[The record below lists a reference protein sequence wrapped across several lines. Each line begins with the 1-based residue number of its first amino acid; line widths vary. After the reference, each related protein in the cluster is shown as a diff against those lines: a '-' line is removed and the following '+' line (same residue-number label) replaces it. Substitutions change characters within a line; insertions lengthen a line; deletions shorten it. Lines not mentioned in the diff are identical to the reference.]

1 VPASTTPTTPLPE
14 HWPAIYQPS
23 KTLGRS
29 RHLTVLASPDSVRE
43 LADFY
48 AAELDRG
55 GWITT
60 CRVVTAASAT
70 LVARHGPH
78 GATISISD
86 TGTRCA
92 VSIGSY

>member
-1 VPASTTPTTPLPE
+1 VLTPSATISALPE
-14 HWPAIYQPS
+14 RWPAIYQPS

-29 RHLTVLASPDSVRE
+29 RHLTVLSSPASVRE

-48 AAELDRG
+48 AAELARG

-60 CRVVTAASAT
+60 YCVVNAASAT

-78 GATISISD
+78 GATVSISH
-86 TGTRCA
+86 TGTGSA

>member
-1 VPASTTPTTPLPE
+1 MPTPKAPTTALPDQ
-14 HWPAIYQPS
+14 WPAVYQPS
-23 KTLGRS
+23 KLIGRS
-29 RHLTVLASPDSVRE
+29 RYLTVLSSPDSVRE

-60 CRVVTAASAT
+60 HRVVTAASAT

-78 GATISISD
+78 GATVSINH
-86 TGTRCA
+86 TGTGSA